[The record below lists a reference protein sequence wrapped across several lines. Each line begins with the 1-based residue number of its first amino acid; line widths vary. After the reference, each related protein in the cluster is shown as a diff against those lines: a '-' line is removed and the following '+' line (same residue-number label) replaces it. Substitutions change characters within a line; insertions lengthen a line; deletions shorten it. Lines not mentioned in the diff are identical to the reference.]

1 MRRVICCGCESLF
14 DLNQTS
20 MYRGKRLCGHQDCKN
35 IIDFKVKHSN
45 YKKKIR
51 KIENG
56 TFRSGVSPEIRK
68 YILDRDSYC
77 CGKCKSSYSDDKMM
91 QVHHI
96 VPVSDGGTDEFTN
109 LITVCRNCHKKI
121 HNDDWRKYA
130 ESLRKIAKDLEKQ
143 N

>member
-14 DLNQTS
+14 DLNQTF
-20 MYRGKRLCGHQDCKN
+20 MYRGKRLCGNQDCKDV
-35 IIDFKVKHSN
+35 IDFKVKHSN

-96 VPVSDGGTDEFTN
+96 VPVSDGGTDELTN